1 MTTELYGIEFTGL
14 YDIRNYA
21 GILIFYLF
29 HEINPNCGDHIYEIK
44 EPGRIKGPIDTLK
57 R

>member
-29 HEINPNCGDHIYEIK
+29 HEINPNCGDHICEIK
-44 EPGRIKGPIDTLK
+44 ESGRIKGP